1 MFRVPPLRVLS
12 VSGRSQVFVP
22 GRSLDLAS
30 RRFTTRNETLSW
42 PTIAVSISYLFPPS
56 DRSWFSDD
64 FDNQHMKFM
73 LRDIIS
79 MTLPV
84 STATAA
90 TSVPLRAPSNE
101 DRLRDLNTLSP
112 RKSSETCVL

>member
-1 MFRVPPLRVLS
+1 M
-12 VSGRSQVFVP
+12 
-22 GRSLDLAS
+22 
-30 RRFTTRNETLSW
+30 
-42 PTIAVSISYLFPPS
+42 AVSISYLYPPS
-56 DRSWFSDD
+56 DRPWFSDS
-64 FDNQHMKFM
+64 DNQHMKIM

>member
-1 MFRVPPLRVLS
+1 
-12 VSGRSQVFVP
+12 
-22 GRSLDLAS
+22 
-30 RRFTTRNETLSW
+30 
-42 PTIAVSISYLFPPS
+42 
-56 DRSWFSDD
+56 
-64 FDNQHMKFM
+64 M

-84 STATAA
+84 STVTDA